1 MGLKDLIPWRNRGR
15 DVEVRH
21 SEESSRR
28 EDSNPLLSPQHEM
41 NRLFDEAFRG
51 FGLMPFGSD
60 RLLDRS
66 MGWPNV
72 EVSETDQEVKVTAE
86 VPGVEEKDLQVE
98 FANGVLAI
106 KGEKK
111 TETEDESR
119 QVSERYYGRFEQR
132 IPIDDVDE
140 ESVTATFKN
149 GVLTVTLRKTA
160 QAQKNTRLI

>member
-1 MGLKDLIPWRNRGR
+1 MDDPISKIERRNLPQ
-15 DVEVRH
+15 
-21 SEESSRR
+21 
-28 EDSNPLLSPQHEM
+28 SN
-41 NRLFDEAFRG
+41 
-51 FGLMPFGSD
+51 
-60 RLLDRS
+60 
-66 MGWPNV
+66 
-72 EVSETDQEVKVTAE
+72 EVSEADQEVKVTAE

>member
-1 MGLKDLIPWRNRGR
+1 MDDPISKIERRNLPQ
-15 DVEVRH
+15 
-21 SEESSRR
+21 
-28 EDSNPLLSPQHEM
+28 SN
-41 NRLFDEAFRG
+41 
-51 FGLMPFGSD
+51 
-60 RLLDRS
+60 
-66 MGWPNV
+66 